1 LRHGE
6 SPADE
11 PQLKT
16 NRWKKNTIMND
27 VFHAG
32 DKNQDHAANGPREFA
47 AALHGEVG
55 RINYREFGHWVDMAD
70 EAESA
75 EEFEHSVLQEQGEHL
90 KNYVIKRNDIKGR
103 GADYTDE
110 EKTTIAKGTV
120 RNEFRKRTGMSF
132 QEFFANVKADSAAA
146 SA

>member
-1 LRHGE
+1 MSHN
-6 SPADE
+6 
-11 PQLKT
+11 LKN

-27 VFHAG
+27 VLRGSEKKH
-32 DKNQDHAANGPREFA
+32 DHAANGSDEFGA
-47 AALHGEVG
+47 VLHGKEG
-55 RINYREFGHWVDMAD
+55 KINYRDFGHWVDMAD

-75 EEFEHSVLQEQGEHL
+75 EEFEESVLQEQVEHL
-90 KNYVIKRNDIKGR
+90 KKYVVKRTDIKGK

-110 EKTTIAKGTV
+110 EKTAIATGTV

>member
-1 LRHGE
+1 
-6 SPADE
+6 
-11 PQLKT
+11 
-16 NRWKKNTIMND
+16 MND
-27 VFHAG
+27 VFRAKQKKH
-32 DKNQDHAANGPREFA
+32 NHAANGSDEFGRA
-47 AALHGEVG
+47 PHGEEGKV
-55 RINYREFGHWVDMAD
+55 NYRDFGHWVEMAD

-75 EEFEHSVLQEQGEHL
+75 EEFEESVQQEQVEHL
-90 KNYVIKRNDIKGR
+90 KNFVIKRTDIKGR